1 MSLKEPIKFTMDLPL
16 IVSISGIRG
25 IVGDG
30 ITPEVVSR
38 LAASYA
44 TGLRR
49 RVVLGSDT
57 RPSREMCR
65 YAVLAGLIS
74 TGCEI
79 IDLGICPTP
88 SVQIMVNKC
97 KAGGGIAITASHNP
111 IHWNALKLFD
121 EKGLFLS
128 SAGLERVMSVYHQSL
143 SERKGTAKDGGIK
156 RAPFDCLGRVR
167 EEHSTFDVHIEKILQ
182 SLNVALIRKKKFRVA
197 LDCVNGAGSIITPIF
212 LRELGCAVTAINNS
226 PDEGFPHPPEPS
238 PENLKQL
245 SSLVR
250 EGDFDVGFAQDPDA
264 DRLAIVNEKGSALSE
279 EYSIVFAT
287 IAVLKDRRG
296 PVVVNLSTTRAIDD
310 IAATFGC
317 PVVRSRVG
325 ERNVVMAMKRSRA
338 VIGGEGSGGVIYPN
352 VHYGR
357 DSMVAMGLILQYMAG
372 SRKKLSEIVNSLPR
386 YHMIKQ
392 YLSCPKGE
400 KEKLLGSLP
409 SQLKGERLDMR
420 DGVKIIRRD
429 SWAHIRAS
437 NTEPVVRILA
447 EATTK
452 ARTKELLDFVVGKIE
467 KSNSALI

>member
-1 MSLKEPIKFTMDLPL
+1 MDLPL
-16 IVSISGIRG
+16 IVSTSGIRG

-30 ITPEVVSR
+30 ITPEVISC

-44 TGLRR
+44 TVLRHR
-49 RVVLGSDT
+49 RVVLGADT

-65 YAVLAGLIS
+65 HAVLAGLIS

-111 IHWNALKLFD
+111 IYWNALKLFN
-121 EKGLFLS
+121 ENGLFLS
-128 SAGLERVMSVYHQSL
+128 SAKLERVLACLCGAWHGRQGVYRQSL
-143 SERKGTAKDGGIK
+143 SGRKVTAKDGGIK
-156 RAPFDCLGRVR
+156 RASFNRLGKVR

-182 SLNVALIRKKKFRVA
+182 SLNVALIRKKKFRIA
-197 LDCVNGAGSIITPIF
+197 LDCVNGAGSTITPIF
-212 LRELGCAVTAINNS
+212 LRELGCAVTAINTN
-226 PDEGFPHPPEPS
+226 PREDFPHPPEPS

-250 EGDFDVGFAQDPDA
+250 EGKFDVGFAQDPDA
-264 DRLAIVNEKGSALSE
+264 DRLAIVSEKGAALSE
-279 EYSIVFAT
+279 EYSVVFAT
-287 IAVLKDRRG
+287 IAVLEDRRG

-310 IAATFGC
+310 IAAAFGC
-317 PVVRSRVG
+317 PVLRSRVG
-325 ERNVVMAMKRSRA
+325 ERNVVMAMRRSRA
-338 VIGGEGSGGVIYPN
+338 VIGGEGSGGVIYPS

-357 DSMVAMGLILQYMAG
+357 DSMVAMGLVLQYMAG
-372 SRKKLSEIVNSLPR
+372 SRKKLSEIVSSLPR

-392 YLSCPKGE
+392 NIGCPAGK
-400 KEKLLGSLP
+400 KEKLFSSLP
-409 SQLKGERLDMR
+409 SQLKGEKLDRR
-420 DGVKIIRRD
+420 DGIKIIRRD

-452 ARTKELLDFVVGKIE
+452 MRTKELFDFVVGKIE
-467 KSNSALI
+467 T